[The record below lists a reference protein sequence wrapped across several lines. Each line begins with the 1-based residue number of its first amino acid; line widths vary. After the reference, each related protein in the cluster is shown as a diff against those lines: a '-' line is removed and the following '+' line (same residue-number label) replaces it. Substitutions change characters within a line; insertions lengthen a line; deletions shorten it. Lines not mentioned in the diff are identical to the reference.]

1 MAKIKL
7 WINLGIDLYSKIR
20 IKLEIK
26 LKTKLWINL
35 GIELYSKTRNIL
47 EI

>member
-7 WINLGIDLYSKIR
+7 WINLGIDLCSKIR

-35 GIELYSKTRNIL
+35 GIELFSKTRNIL